1 MKLPAIAAAVILGIS
16 SAALAQGGGGGGGGA
31 GASGGAGGTGQSAAG
46 AGGTGQSAAGAGG
59 VGQTTGSGSQGNAFS
74 DRGTNQSNNPNAPG
88 TGGVDTPR
96 RGVGT
101 APNGLPI
108 GSSGSGPGS
117 PEQPIDSG
125 SR

>member
-1 MKLPAIAAAVILGIS
+1 MKTFVIATALSIGLSCPAF
-16 SAALAQGGGGGGGGA
+16 AQ
-31 GASGGAGGTGQSAAG
+31 SAG

-59 VGQTTGSGSQGNAFS
+59 VGQSAAGAGGAGQTTGSAQGFFPRGFGQSSPGVPGS
-74 DRGTNQSNNPNAPG
+74 
-88 TGGVDTPR
+88 GGLDTPR

-108 GSSGSGPGS
+108 GSIGSGLGS
-117 PEQPIDSG
+117 PEQPING